1 MIESVA
7 ELEYQ
12 VTEEDSAL
20 TPEELAAKKME
31 HLKNSL
37 RDMLGITLEQ
47 ITQALCDAIKERG
60 DELALDFVSVAP
72 YDDYGK
78 LLDETPA
85 IAEFLK
91 LEASK
96 PDNWNLKFIEDVQN
110 NIKLLKFKFLSSAVD
125 DGKSLAG
132 FVFVSKA
139 GQVVHAFGQNDS

>member
-12 VTEEDSAL
+12 PTEEDAEL
-20 TPEELAAKKME
+20 TPEELAAKKFE
-31 HLKNSL
+31 HLQNSL

-47 ITQALCDAIKERG
+47 ITDALCQSIKERA

-72 YDDYGK
+72 YNDYGK
-78 LLDETPA
+78 LMDETPA
-85 IAEFLK
+85 IAGFLK

-96 PDNWNLKFIEDVQN
+96 PSTWNLKLIEDVAN